1 MLVETICLAKELVTF
16 NIDHVVKDAERD
28 LIAVLVEVAAC
39 LFDEIDDHVVVD
51 DFLELT
57 QDGLNAITLASGHV
71 FTLCLAPLVDFL
83 VGETMGVKEDLTNTR
98 TLTTIS
104 VHSDSLA
111 EDHRHLPKT
120 G

>member
-1 MLVETICLAKELVTF
+1 LT
-16 NIDHVVKDAERD
+16 
-28 LIAVLVEVAAC
+28 AVLVEVAAC

-57 QDGLNAITLASGHV
+57 QDGLNASPQNITLASGHV

-83 VGETMGVKEDLTNTR
+83 VGKTMGMKKDLTNTR
-98 TLTTIS
+98 TLITIS